1 MKFWNTLMIV
11 LLIYTG
17 LILPPRL
24 AFDDETGIN
33 WYTIDIFID
42 TLFISDIFVNFNAA
56 FESFDGQLVYTR
68 KSIAVNYITGKAQ
81 LVTLY
86 RLVLH

>member
-1 MKFWNTLMIV
+1 MIV
-11 LLIYTG
+11 LLVYTG

-42 TLFISDIFVNFNAA
+42 SLFISDIFVNFNAA
-56 FESFDGQLVYTR
+56 FESFDG
-68 KSIAVNYITGKAQ
+68 
-81 LVTLY
+81 
-86 RLVLH
+86 